1 MKLKQKQQKYR
12 DKKQAKYQEEYCSKE
27 YCYTFFDG
35 ELYGMES
42 DMASLIT
49 NHSYHYCYDNTYTQ
63 GILLTPDGMVD
74 VGSIFA
80 ESSEKTIFS
89 ENLLNNTITSVT
101 EKDGNIIVTSVS
113 DPEEIEAIKA
123 EGVQVPKGMVAGL
136 EADMSTDKAFTLY
149 TDAACT
155 RIFNEAPDVN
165 ANVTVYIK
173 WVE

>member
-1 MKLKQKQQKYR
+1 
-12 DKKQAKYQEEYCSKE
+12 
-27 YCYTFFDG
+27 
-35 ELYGMES
+35 
-42 DMASLIT
+42 MASLIT

-80 ESSEKTIFS
+80 ESSEKTILS

-113 DPEEIEAIKA
+113 DPEEIETIKA
-123 EGVQVPKGMVAGL
+123 ESVQVPKGLIVGL
-136 EADMSTDKAFTLY
+136 SPEAAYADRTFTLY

-155 RIFNEAPDVN
+155 QPLEEAPDVN
-165 ANVTVYIK
+165 SDVTVYIK